1 VNFLISYLG
10 GYTTLAENLSIHPDL
25 AKDLM
30 TRTFALYARMKPWQN
45 EVIEFARRH
54 GYSQTAYGT
63 RRHVTKDI
71 HSSDD
76 GVRKRMERQAVNA
89 VIQGGSA
96 DILKVV
102 RQEMV
107 RRDMRQRYQMEAVY
121 PVYDELTASVPIEL
135 ALEYAFEMKEIMEV
149 TPPGYPVGMATE
161 LSIGKTW
168 GFQKKLPFDRE
179 KIETYLSTLEI

>member
-1 VNFLISYLG
+1 LISYLG
-10 GYTTLAENLSIHPDL
+10 GYTTLAENLSIHPDF

-30 TRTFALYARMKPWQN
+30 NRTFSLYARMKPWQN
-45 EVIEFARRH
+45 EVIEFARRY
-54 GYSQTAYGT
+54 GYSETAYGT

-71 HSSDD
+71 HSPDD
-76 GVRKRMERQAVNA
+76 SVRKRMERQAVNA

-102 RQEMV
+102 RQDMV

-135 ALEYAFEMKEIMEV
+135 ALDYAFEMKEIMEV
-149 TPPGYPVGMATE
+149 TPPGYPVGMMTE
-161 LSIGKTW
+161 LSIGATW
-168 GFQKKLPFDRE
+168 GSQEELPFDNE
-179 KIETYLSTLEI
+179 TIATYLSTLEL